1 MSEYDYSPQA
11 QYRFQRTQRRIAD
24 WANDAA
30 NYDDTPSPRP
40 QEAADSYFPASPRR
54 LYSQSHSTQRGSD
67 TLQRSRTMVHSRP
80 LDVDEKRTVARSNSV
95 ALSPLDSIS
104 QVAYNGSRSG
114 GYRRR
119 PRSRSRS
126 PSHSHRRPHRSY
138 TTGGHTHSHRHRSG
152 SAAYQYIS
160 APSSPMQYPP
170 IPVAQTI
177 LPASPPAHGQTYVVY
192 PGDSRRRVEFV
203 YPQQPQPQPIHVV
216 ASPTLEFA
224 RSSSMATSTSSRRS
238 FFSRIF
244 GSRRRSRS
252 DGVDHRYEY

>member
-30 NYDDTPSPRP
+30 NYDDTHP
-40 QEAADSYFPASPRR
+40 DSYFPASPRR
-54 LYSQSHSTQRGSD
+54 FD

-203 YPQQPQPQPIHVV
+203 YPQQPQPQPQPILSPPIHGHVV

-252 DGVDHRYEY
+252 DGVDYRYGY